1 MILIIKYK
9 TIWGISSCK
18 IRQIARSFDAFH
30 IVISVKSRHEIIDVE
45 LGLGMK
51 HVMGDMN

>member
-18 IRQIARSFDAFH
+18 MRQIMRPFDAFY

-45 LGLGMK
+45 LWFGMK